1 MHWSCWIL
9 YPVSCYSRGWEL
21 PRQQVAGG
29 EKSCQGRKVLFL
41 RNVQLST
48 RSTSAG
54 LVTSP
59 CGTLMVKSHQQN
71 VLYPVALVTGKM
83 RG

>member
-1 MHWSCWIL
+1 
-9 YPVSCYSRGWEL
+9 
-21 PRQQVAGG
+21 
-29 EKSCQGRKVLFL
+29 
-41 RNVQLST
+41 
-48 RSTSAG
+48 
-54 LVTSP
+54 VTSP